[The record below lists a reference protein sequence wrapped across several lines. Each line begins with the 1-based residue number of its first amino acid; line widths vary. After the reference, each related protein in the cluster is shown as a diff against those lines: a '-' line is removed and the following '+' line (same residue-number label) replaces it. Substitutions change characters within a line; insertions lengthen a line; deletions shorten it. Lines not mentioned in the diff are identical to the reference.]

1 MKFDIIS
8 ALDRAE
14 VELGYPV
21 SINCSKSEEDYL
33 VQIKAIIPHFPGARG
48 SRVYGQ
54 QIAFTKG
61 EILNDDYWMLRDR
74 FAKAVASLK
83 RQIEE

>member
-14 VELGYPV
+14 VDLGYPV
-21 SINCSKSEEDYL
+21 SFNCSKSEEEYL

-61 EILNDDYWMLRDR
+61 EVLNDDWWMMNTR
-74 FAKAVASLK
+74 FAEAIASLK
-83 RQIEE
+83 QQIEE